1 MKILDTKTASKRG
14 WGKSLKRNLITTEI
28 TTQNKGLCAIV

>member
-1 MKILDTKTASKRG
+1 MTILDTKTARIG
-14 WGKSLKRNLITTEI
+14 GRVSLKRNLITTDI

>member
-1 MKILDTKTASKRG
+1 MTILDTKTASIRG
-14 WGKSLKRNLITTEI
+14 GVSLKRNLATTDI